1 MIIRPTSEVR
11 GDGEDK
17 MLPLIV
23 SGLMIYARYGLV
35 KYSVFNESSVAVI
48 RFTYDFGFWGFRFVS
63 GSIYTYH
70 VS

>member
-1 MIIRPTSEVR
+1 
-11 GDGEDK
+11 
-17 MLPLIV
+17 MLPFIV

-48 RFTYDFGFWGFRFVS
+48 RFTYDFGFWGFRYVS
-63 GSIYTYH
+63 GSVYTYN